1 MATPLRLHTHCSYCG
16 AASATEQSW
25 PRTCGACGNI
35 TYRNPLPVAVLV
47 LPVDGGVLT
56 VRRSI
61 PPRQGQL
68 ALPGGFIDHGE
79 AWQAAA
85 VRELREEA
93 GITIPAEEVTL
104 FDVHSAPDG
113 TVLIFGVVP
122 PRRAHDLPAF
132 VANSEVGERVVITG
146 PQPLAFPLHTRVVE
160 RWFAEQ
166 RARSEGGPGN
176 S

>member
-1 MATPLRLHTHCSYCG
+1 MPTPLRLHTHCSYCG
-16 AASATEQSW
+16 APYAAEQPW
-25 PRTCGACGNI
+25 PRVCAACSNT
-35 TYRNPLPVAVLV
+35 TYRNPLPVAVLI

-56 VRRSI
+56 VRRAI

-93 GITIPAEEVTL
+93 GIVIAAHEVAL

-122 PRRAHDLPAF
+122 QRRVIDLPPF
-132 VANSEVGERVVITG
+132 MPNTEVSECVVLTQ
-146 PQPLAFPLHTRVVE
+146 PEPLAFPLHTRVVE
-160 RWFAEQ
+160 RWFSK
-166 RARSEGGPGN
+166 R
-176 S
+176 